1 LFHISNV
8 SETKSPLGEQLGLAA
23 SSINLEDIDAYHRSV
38 LRTVPDAMVVSDDQG
53 IILSFSATAEVMF
66 GYSEAEVVGQNV
78 NMLMPQADGLAHDG
92 FMKHYLDT
100 GEARVI
106 GSNRATMAKRH
117 DGIDF
122 PIEITLGEA
131 QTARGRIFTGFIR
144 DITERQRTERRLQD
158 VQSELSHISRISA
171 MDSLAAALAHEL
183 NQPLTA
189 IANYM
194 AGARDMVDKPDTESR
209 QLVREAMSEAATQAL
224 RAGQI
229 VRRLRDFI
237 SRGTNEKN
245 VESLRHLVAEACALA
260 QVSTDKVD
268 VAVMLDDSVDLVLVD
283 RIQIQQVLVNLLRI
297 AIEAMQSSPRS
308 RIEIRSHAS
317 PHGMVGVT
325 VADSGPGIAPEISE
339 HLFEPFRSDK
349 FQGMGLGLSICR
361 TIVESHG
368 GHIWTDRSES
378 GGAAFHFTLMSSSF
392 VNA

>member
-1 LFHISNV
+1 ME
-8 SETKSPLGEQLGLAA
+8 ETKSSPGEQKGG
-23 SSINLEDIDAYHRSV
+23 SSRNIALDDNRSV
-38 LRTVPDAMVVSDDQG
+38 IFSILRTISDAIIVSDVNG
-53 IILSFSATAEVMF
+53 TILWFSHAAEKMF
-66 GYSEAEVVGQNV
+66 GYSEAQTVGQNV
-78 NMLMPQADGLAHDG
+78 NMLMPKPDGEAHDG
-92 FMKHYLDT
+92 FMQRYIDT
-100 GEARVI
+100 GVARVV
-106 GSNRATMAKRH
+106 GSSRVTMAKRH

-122 PIEITLGEA
+122 PVEISLGEA
-131 QTARGRIFTGFIR
+131 ETAHGRVFTGLVR

-171 MDSLAAALAHEL
+171 MDSLAAALAHEV

-194 AGARDMVDKPDTESR
+194 AGARDMVDKPDMESR
-209 QLVREAMSEAATQAL
+209 QLVREAMSEVATQAL

-245 VESLRHLVAEACALA
+245 VESLRHLVTEACALA
-260 QVSTDKVD
+260 QASTDKVD
-268 VAVMLDDSVDLVLVD
+268 VAVMLDDSVDQVLVD
-283 RIQIQQVLVNLLRI
+283 RIQIQQVLVNLLRN

-361 TIVESHG
+361 TIIEAHG

-392 VNA
+392 VDA